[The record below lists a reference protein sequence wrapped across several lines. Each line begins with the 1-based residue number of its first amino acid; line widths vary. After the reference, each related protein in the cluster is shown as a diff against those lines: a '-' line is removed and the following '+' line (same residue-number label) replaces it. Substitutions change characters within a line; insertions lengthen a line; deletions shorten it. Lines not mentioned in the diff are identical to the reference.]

1 MGLWGT
7 TVLGLLFL
15 GLAVVATYSM
25 FQFWG
30 YPFDKE
36 KRRSECPQWK
46 MNIHR
51 AIGFAYV
58 IVYVI
63 LMIKM
68 VPRLWTYQ
76 VELPPRTVAHIMLG
90 VSIGV
95 LLIIKISILRF
106 FRHFEEWMPALGV
119 GLLLCTVLL
128 IVLSV
133 PFVLK
138 ERALA
143 SDNAFSDDN
152 RARVATLLESVGFPE
167 GTDVSALATEQSLR
181 RGRQLLLADC
191 VYCHDLRTAI
201 ARPRT
206 PKDWYRTVERM
217 RTKPTL
223 GRSISVD
230 DGHLVTAYLV
240 AITPKLQDSAKAE
253 RVARLEKVE
262 TKKAADDVMTEDTP
276 PPAPADDAGAGEAG
290 DGGAAPTPAP
300 TPAKSVDLAKAKTA
314 YEEQCS
320 QCHELSDVDDAPPTS
335 RAETDELIQRMID
348 NGMEVDAADIELIR
362 AYLNTTFVKK

>member
-1 MGLWGT
+1 MGLWVT
-7 TVLGLLFL
+7 TILGLLFL
-15 GLAVVATYSM
+15 ALAITSVYLM

-30 YPFDKE
+30 YPYDKE
-36 KRRSECPQWK
+36 KRQSECPQWK

-51 AIGFAYV
+51 GVGFAYA
-58 IVYVI
+58 IIYVI
-63 LMIKM
+63 MMVKM

-128 IVLSV
+128 VVLSV

-143 SDNAFSDDN
+143 GDNAFTAEN
-152 RARVATLLESVGFPE
+152 RARVEKLLGSVGFPE
-167 GTDVSALATEQSLR
+167 GTDVKELASESSLR
-181 RGRQLLLADC
+181 AGRQKLLSDC

-206 PKDWYRTVERM
+206 PKDWFRTVERM
-217 RTKPTL
+217 RDKPSL
-223 GRSISVD
+223 GPRLSAE
-230 DGHLVTAYLV
+230 DGRLITAYLV
-240 AITPKLQDSAKAE
+240 AITPRLQDS
-253 RVARLEKVE
+253 LEVKREEAMKMAE
-262 TKKAADDVMTEDTP
+262 TKKAANEMMKEEE
-276 PPAPADDAGAGEAG
+276 PPAPTG
-290 DGGAAPTPAP
+290 DGGVAPAP
-300 TPAKSVDLAKAKTA
+300 EPAKPVDLAKAKPV
-314 YEEQCS
+314 YEETCS
-320 QCHELSDVDDAPPTS
+320 QCHELSDVDDAPPTTA
-335 RAETDELIQRMID
+335 AEVDALIQRMID
-348 NGMEVDAADIELIR
+348 NGLEVDTPDMELIR
-362 AYLNTTFVKK
+362 GYLNATFVKK

>member
-15 GLAVVATYSM
+15 GLAVLATYLM

-30 YPFDKE
+30 YPYDKE
-36 KRRSECPQWK
+36 KRKSECPQWK

-51 AIGFAYV
+51 GVGFAYV

-63 LMIKM
+63 LMVKM

-119 GLLLCTVLL
+119 GLLICTVLL

-138 ERALA
+138 ERSLA
-143 SDNAFSDDN
+143 SDNAFADGN
-152 RARVATLLESVGFPE
+152 RERVEKLLATAGFPE
-167 GTDVSALATEQSLR
+167 GTDVGELASEKSLR
-181 RGRQLLLADC
+181 QGRQLLLSDC

-206 PKDWYRTVERM
+206 PKDWFRTVERM
-217 RTKPTL
+217 RAKPSL
-223 GRSISVD
+223 GPVMSPE
-230 DGHLVTAYLV
+230 DGRLVTAYLV
-240 AITPKLQDSAKAE
+240 AITPRLQDSAKAKRDKE
-253 RVARLEKVE
+253 VSLAE
-262 TKKAADDVMTEDTP
+262 TKSAATDVMKPDEPPPTP
-276 PPAPADDAGAGEAG
+276 TTDGGAPAPAPEPDK
-290 DGGAAPTPAP
+290 P
-300 TPAKSVDLAKAKTA
+300 VDLAKAKPV
-314 YEEQCS
+314 YEDVCS
-320 QCHELSDVDDAPPTS
+320 QCHELSDVDDAPPTT
-335 RAETDELIQRMID
+335 RAETDEVIQRMID
-348 NGMEVDAADIELIR
+348 NGMEAEGSDIELIR
-362 AYLNTTFVKK
+362 GYLNATFVK

>member
-7 TVLGLLFL
+7 TILGLLFL
-15 GLAVVATYSM
+15 ALAIVATYLM

-36 KRRSECPQWK
+36 KHKSECPQWK

-51 AIGFAYV
+51 GVGYAYG
-58 IVYVI
+58 IIYVI

-106 FRHFEEWMPALGV
+106 FRHFEEWMPAIGV

-128 IVLSV
+128 LVLSL

-143 SDNAFSDDN
+143 GDNAFSGEN
-152 RARVATLLESVGFPE
+152 RARVAKLLETAGFPK
-167 GTDVSALATEQSLR
+167 GTDVEELASESGLR
-181 RGRQLLLADC
+181 QGRQLLLSDC

-217 RTKPTL
+217 RTKPSL
-223 GRSISVD
+223 GPRITPEA
-230 DGHLVTAYLV
+230 GHLVTAYLV
-240 AITPKLQDSAKAE
+240 AITPRLQDSAKAKRE
-253 RVARLEKVE
+253 EAVE
-262 TKKAADDVMTEDTP
+262 MAMTKKAANDVMKEEEP
-276 PPAPADDAGAGEAG
+276 PEPTG
-290 DGGAAPTPAP
+290 DGGAPPAP
-300 TPAKSVDLAKAKTA
+300 EPPKKVDLAKAKPVF
-314 YEEQCS
+314 EETCS
-320 QCHELSDVDDAPPTS
+320 QCHELADVANAPPATA
-335 RAETDELIQRMID
+335 AEVDALIQRMID
-348 NGMEVDAADIELIR
+348 NGMEAEAPDIELIR
-362 AYLNTTFVKK
+362 GYLNATYVKK